1 MIRVSLYSS
10 SAQIQYRRR
19 TSRFVILSVFGAK
32 QPLNFLWLIDRFSL
46 STKGA
51 KTLVTSSIAAPPPK
65 IDCMTLE
72 SLLLSQDTDLV
83 RIIRPTLET
92 LSIDVSVCQEARKGS
107 DILLSDKFDAVIV
120 DCDDL
125 SGGLALLQGLRN
137 TPSNKNSVAF
147 AILNGKRTTTKE
159 AFGMG
164 ANFVLQKPI
173 SSLNASRCFHAA
185 LNFMLKERRRYFRQP
200 VQMQVQIVLEGKT
213 LTATSTNISEGGIA
227 VMLREALPKGA
238 TQHLKF
244 RLPESSIDF
253 DVQAEVAWADFK
265 GLAGL
270 RFKDVPATAQAQ
282 LEEWLDD
289 RMEEEFPGSKDRLA
303 SESESLH

>member
-1 MIRVSLYSS
+1 
-10 SAQIQYRRR
+10 
-19 TSRFVILSVFGAK
+19 
-32 QPLNFLWLIDRFSL
+32 
-46 STKGA
+46 
-51 KTLVTSSIAAPPPK
+51 
-65 IDCMTLE
+65 MTLE
-72 SLLLSQDTDLV
+72 SLLLSQDTELLRV
-83 RIIRPTLET
+83 IRPTLEK
-92 LSIDVSVCQEARKGS
+92 LAIDVSVCQDARAGS
-107 DILLSDKFDAVIV
+107 DILISDKFDAVIV

-147 AILNGKRTTTKE
+147 AILNGKRTTTQE

-200 VQMQVQIVLEGKT
+200 VTMDVKVVLEGKT

-227 VMLREALPKGA
+227 LLLREALPKGA
-238 TQHLKF
+238 TPVLKF
-244 RLPESSIDF
+244 ALPESSIKF
-253 DVQAEVAWADFK
+253 EVEAEVAWANFK

-270 RFKDVPATAQAQ
+270 RFHHVPKAAQAQ

-303 SESESLH
+303 ESGSLQ

>member
-1 MIRVSLYSS
+1 
-10 SAQIQYRRR
+10 
-19 TSRFVILSVFGAK
+19 
-32 QPLNFLWLIDRFSL
+32 
-46 STKGA
+46 
-51 KTLVTSSIAAPPPK
+51 
-65 IDCMTLE
+65 MTLE
-72 SLLLSQDTDLV
+72 SLLLSHDPELV
-83 RIIRPTLET
+83 RVIRPTLEK
-92 LSIDVSVCQEARKGS
+92 LSIDVEICQDARSGS
-107 DILLSDKFDAVIV
+107 DILISDKFDAVIV

-147 AILNGKRTTTKE
+147 AILNGKRTTTQE

-200 VQMQVQIVLEGKT
+200 VKMDVQVILEGKT
-213 LTATSTNISEGGIA
+213 LTATSTNVSEGGVA
-227 VMLREALPKGA
+227 LLLREALPKGA
-238 TQHLKF
+238 TPHLKF
-244 RLPESSIDF
+244 ALPDSSIRIE
-253 DVQAEVAWADFK
+253 VEAEVAWADFK

-270 RFKDVPATAQAQ
+270 RFHNMAQTAQAQ

-303 SESESLH
+303 ESGSLN